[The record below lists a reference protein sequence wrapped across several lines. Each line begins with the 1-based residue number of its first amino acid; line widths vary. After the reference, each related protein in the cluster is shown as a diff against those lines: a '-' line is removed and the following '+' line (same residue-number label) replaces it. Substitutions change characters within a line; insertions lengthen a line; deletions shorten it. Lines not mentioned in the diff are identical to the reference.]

1 MKRERAVK
9 VRIMDVGEEERWRP
23 RPPVRMRIVKVERE
37 RSGKKRERLGMEV
50 VREGRAGRRRMRGME
65 RKARIWWADLKFLDY
80 ISTTLVLSEKRG
92 SKVGLTRLN

>member
-9 VRIMDVGEEERWRP
+9 VRIMEVGEEERCRP
-23 RPPVRMRIVKVERE
+23 RPPVRMRTVKVERE

-65 RKARIWWADLKFLDY
+65 RKARIWCADLKFLDC
-80 ISTTLVLSEKRG
+80 IQIRLVLTDK
-92 SKVGLTRLN
+92 